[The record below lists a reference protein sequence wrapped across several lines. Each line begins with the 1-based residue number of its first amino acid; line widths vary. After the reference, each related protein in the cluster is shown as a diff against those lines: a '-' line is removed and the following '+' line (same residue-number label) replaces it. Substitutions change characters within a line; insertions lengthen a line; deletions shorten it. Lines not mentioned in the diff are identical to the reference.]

1 MNDQMSSLREKGIK
15 ALVVGPDSSETEN
28 KEASEGKYKLVFLTP
43 KALFGSHRATI
54 PTLKN
59 KIEAVFIDEVHYIVK
74 EGSILL
80 IFTLLES
87 YVYTTFRSAAFLL
100 SKVRFCC
107 LPRLFSLTFHTYVCV
122 RIEVVQYCA
131 KVK

>member
-1 MNDQMSSLREKGIK
+1 MNDQVSSLREKGIK
-15 ALVVGPDSSETEN
+15 AVVLGLDSSETEN
-28 KEASEGKYKLVFLTP
+28 KEASEGKYKLVFPTP

-59 KIEAVFIDEVHYIVK
+59 KIEAVFTDEVHCVAK
-74 EGSILL
+74 EGSIPLF

-87 YVYTTFRSAAFLL
+87 YQLYTTFRSAAFLL

-107 LPRLFSLTFHTYVCV
+107 LPRLS
-122 RIEVVQYCA
+122 R
-131 KVK
+131 